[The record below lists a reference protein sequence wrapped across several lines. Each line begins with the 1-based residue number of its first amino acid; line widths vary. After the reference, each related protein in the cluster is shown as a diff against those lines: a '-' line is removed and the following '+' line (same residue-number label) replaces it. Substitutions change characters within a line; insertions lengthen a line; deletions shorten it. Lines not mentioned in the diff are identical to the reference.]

1 MILIRGLG
9 KPYIA
14 RNLFRDC
21 KSAAIPE
28 DDYAAVWFALA
39 DYILEKIN
47 SAQPEVLLNI
57 FLLIQATHPPSPAQ
71 NPTHDIYA
79 LAVVLLHA
87 YCCNPPGRYCR
98 RVRQILQVPNREQTV
113 ATCTRIQRKTQLC
126 WNLPRGSGRAYR
138 RAELCV
144 TRLVI
149 EEAA

>member
-57 FLLIQATHPPSPAQ
+57 FLFIQATHPPSPAQ

-87 YCCNPPGRYCR
+87 YCCNPQGVIVAEFGKFSRYQTGNKLWQPAPEFKEKLSCVGTSR
-98 RVRQILQVPNREQTV
+98 AAQVGLTEGLN
-113 ATCTRIQRKTQLC
+113 
-126 WNLPRGSGRAYR
+126 
-138 RAELCV
+138 CV
-144 TRLVI
+144 
-149 EEAA
+149 